1 MKKLLI
7 LLLLPLISG
16 CVTYYTP
23 EAVIEDGVYYADEDP
38 AYINNAYVSGSY
50 IYVGAA
56 YYPWRSMDYFYLGYR
71 SYGYGYSPWYS
82 PYYSYYSPWYR
93 PRHHYAYGHH
103 WRRHGGY
110 CQPYNVCGRSHYG
123 NSGGKDHDRY
133 ADNDREDLTD
143 RRNREGED
151 EDGNENLDNRHNDN
165 DTGSYGTSPVSRYV
179 STAPSGYSGNQGMV
193 IRSRETTKT
202 GKHRVDPAKTEPI
215 TVTDLATSNVSVT
228 QPVYRSR
235 QDGREI
241 RYRSSPKQGRA
252 RTGPVDSR
260 PASGSG
266 IVAVAPTP
274 VHTNYRSR
282 QASGEIRYSAGAK
295 QGKSRTDPVRSASP
309 YREVSAAAI
318 SPGTTGVPVQRSRNS
333 QPVNAG
339 TTRHVAGKSSSDTSS
354 RSTTRSRSNAPV
366 SHSSRSSPASSSS
379 SSRGSIRNNSEDT
392 RRQN

>member
-1 MKKLLI
+1 MWVQLI
-7 LLLLPLISG
+7 IPGGPWTIFTWAIALMAMATHRGITLIT
-16 CVTYYTP
+16 VTIPPGITP
-23 EAVIEDGVYYADEDP
+23 H
-38 AYINNAYVSGSY
+38 
-50 IYVGAA
+50 
-56 YYPWRSMDYFYLGYR
+56 
-71 SYGYGYSPWYS
+71 
-82 PYYSYYSPWYR
+82 
-93 PRHHYAYGHH
+93 HHYAYGHH

-110 CQPYNVCGRSHYG
+110 CQPYNACGRSNYG
-123 NSGGKDHDRY
+123 NSGGKNHDRY
-133 ADNDREDLTD
+133 ADNDRKNPTD
-143 RRNREGED
+143 RRNRRGED
-151 EDGNENLDNRHNDN
+151 EDGNEEAGNRRNENGRD
-165 DTGSYGTSPVSRYV
+165 SYGTSPVRRYV

-215 TVTDLATSNVSVT
+215 AVTDLTTSNVSVT
-228 QPVYRSR
+228 QPDYRSR

-309 YREVSAAAI
+309 YRGVSAAAI
-318 SPGTTGVPVQRSRNS
+318 SPGPTVVPVQRSRNS
-333 QPVNAG
+333 QSAYAG
-339 TTRHVAGKSSSDTSS
+339 STRHVAGKSRSVTSS
-354 RSTTRSRSNAPV
+354 RSSTRSRSNAPV
-366 SHSSRSSPASSSS
+366 SHSSRSYPASSSS
-379 SSRGSIRNNSEDT
+379 SSRGSTRNNSEDS